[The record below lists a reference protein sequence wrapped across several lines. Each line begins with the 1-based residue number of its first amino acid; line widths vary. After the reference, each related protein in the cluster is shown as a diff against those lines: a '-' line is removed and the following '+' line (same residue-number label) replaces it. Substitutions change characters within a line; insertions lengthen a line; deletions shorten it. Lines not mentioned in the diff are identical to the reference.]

1 MAFVVKKRC
10 VRCRKA
16 LRENGTCR
24 NENCVLYV
32 PVHKQEETPVIE
44 KPVEADKEN

>member
-16 LRENGTCR
+16 LSENGTCQ
-24 NENCVLYV
+24 NENCVLYIPNTNHGE
-32 PVHKQEETPVIE
+32 PVTEE

>member
-16 LRENGTCR
+16 LRDNGTCQ
-24 NENCVLYV
+24 NENCVLYE
-32 PVHKQEETPVIE
+32 PEQEEPVIEE